1 MDGMAPITPR
11 RVCDRC
17 GRSIAVVGGRFARHD
32 PRDRGPLLV
41 SCPGSLQAAL
51 RLEDPDPVGT
61 ASLFELVARQE
72 QQQEPTA
79 APPDAQQGALFEP
92 PPAAA

>member
-1 MDGMAPITPR
+1 MLRFMNPITPR
-11 RVCDRC
+11 RICDHC

-32 PRDRGPLLV
+32 PRDRGPLLL

-72 QQQEPTA
+72 PA
-79 APPDAQQGALFEP
+79 ATPSDTQDALFEAS
-92 PPAAA
+92 PAAA

>member
-1 MDGMAPITPR
+1 MDGMASITPR

-17 GRSIAVVGGRFARHD
+17 GRSIAVVDGRFARHD

-61 ASLFELVARQE
+61 ASLFELVARE
-72 QQQEPTA
+72 EPDA